1 MSTIDQTYA
10 QIAELACRHGVR
22 RVILFGSRARGD
34 ELARSDI
41 DIAVEGCPDFDAFEE
56 DVQEQVWSLLSVDVV
71 NLDAGVSQG
80 LLTDIRRDGRVLY
93 EKV

>member
-22 RVILFGSRARGD
+22 QVILFGSRARGD

-56 DVQEQVWSLLSVDVV
+56 DVQEQVWSLLSVDVI
-71 NLDAGVSQG
+71 NLDAEVSQG
-80 LLTDIRRDGRVLY
+80 LLTDIRCDGRALY